1 VPSTV
6 MVRRQSLERI
16 RIGQASSLSLSE
28 DFTLFSRLG
37 ICRDMTCNRSCK
49 EDASIAD
56 PERGRLSNW
65 SLRQT
70 AGLTE
75 LPGDASTSLPM
86 GEMTRPESR
95 GCGRCR
101 SAIDGPASTPDERVS
116 LRC

>member
-1 VPSTV
+1 
-6 MVRRQSLERI
+6 
-16 RIGQASSLSLSE
+16 
-28 DFTLFSRLG
+28 
-37 ICRDMTCNRSCK
+37 MTCNRSCE